1 MATNIAVMV
10 LYFGVTIG
18 IGLYFGGKK
27 TESSS
32 DYTVSGRKLGGFVYL
47 LTMIATM
54 VGASSVMGG
63 VSYWSRRG
71 LSQIWYWFG
80 GHLQTLIFLLY
91 LGPRINA
98 FGREHGG
105 ETIGDWFIYRYGK
118 VSKFLASV
126 LIALAYVAITAF
138 QYLAMAVILN
148 LVFNIPFNVA
158 LLITSVVV
166 VFYTS
171 VGGLWAVVTTDI
183 FQGILTWLGVI
194 VMGILFYSR
203 AGGIQPII
211 KALPPEHLRWF
222 GNVTPWN
229 AFASML
235 TLGLGIISWP
245 DVWQRIYAVKNIR
258 TYRQSTVVNLIIG
271 IFLTA
276 AVCGLGFASRVLM
289 PDYSGSPNNM
299 LPLMILNYFP
309 NVVGAIFFA
318 VLLAVIMGSADSVL
332 LVSGIIIS
340 KDIIEPFFKR
350 PRTDKEILRF
360 RKIVTAV
367 TGFFTLIV
375 LFFSTDM
382 FTLWVMSADITGAT
396 LAVPILFGFA
406 WKRPDERAV
415 LASIIFGFAG
425 WLVFTVFKFPV
436 PINAILPGALLS
448 LIAYVV
454 TAFAAPPR
462 KGKAPAHA

>member
-1 MATNIAVMV
+1 VIANIVVMV
-10 LYFGVTIG
+10 CYFGLTIG
-18 IGLYFGGKK
+18 IGLYFGPKK
-27 TESSS
+27 TETSA
-32 DYTVSGRKLGGFVYL
+32 DYTVGGRKLGGFVYL

-63 VSYWSRRG
+63 VSYWSNRG
-71 LSQIWYWFG
+71 LSQIWYWIG
-80 GHLQTLIFLLY
+80 GHVQTLIFLFY
-91 LGPRINA
+91 LGPRINR

-105 ETIGDWFIYRYGK
+105 ETIGDWFVFRYGR

-126 LIALAYVAITAF
+126 LISLAYVAITAF
-138 QYLAMAVILN
+138 QYLAMGVILN
-148 LVFNIPFNVA
+148 IVFGIPFNVA
-158 LLITSVVV
+158 LAITALVVV
-166 VFYTS
+166 LYTS

-194 VMGILFYSR
+194 IMGIVFYSKS
-203 AGGIQPII
+203 GGMNSI
-211 KALPPEHLRWF
+211 ARVLPPAHLQWF

-245 DVWQRIYAVKNIR
+245 DVWQRIYAVKSIR
-258 TYRQSTVVNLIIG
+258 TYRQSTVVNLCIG

-276 AVCGLGFASRVLM
+276 AVAGMGFASKVLL

-299 LPLMILNYFP
+299 LPMMILTYFP
-309 NVVGAIFFA
+309 NVVGALFFA

-332 LVSGIIIS
+332 LVSGITIS

-350 PRTDKEILRF
+350 PRTDQEILRF

-396 LAVPILFGFA
+396 LAVPILLGFA
-406 WKRPDERAV
+406 WKRPDERATI
-415 LASIIFGFAG
+415 ASIIFGFLG
-425 WLVFTVFKFPV
+425 WLVFTVVKFPV

-454 TAFAAPPR
+454 TAFAAPAR
-462 KGKAPAHA
+462 TGKAAAHV